1 MIINRIII
9 MVEVTL
15 ESDRAVCTDGRV
27 VKGMQLLII
36 TSAAELNSVTLD
48 PCDDLASSASGCY
61 NQRMCITF
69 RSAHCILW
77 RYYSTCTTRQK
88 DLGQPEDS
96 DGSHSRDRL
105 RQSHT
110 NLFSLFLFKS
120 TRRTRRRNV
129 ADLGHLFA
137 CSDDD
142 STQVGPIVETSLL
155 FDKRV
160 QNKRCQ
166 RADSLT
172 PQSLRIIHCH
182 LYSVHQISLV
192 QLPSHH
198 TGSICFAALPWGIW
212 EWPGKA
218 S

>member
-1 MIINRIII
+1 M
-9 MVEVTL
+9 
-15 ESDRAVCTDGRV
+15 
-27 VKGMQLLII
+27 
-36 TSAAELNSVTLD
+36 
-48 PCDDLASSASGCY
+48 
-61 NQRMCITF
+61 
-69 RSAHCILW
+69 
-77 RYYSTCTTRQK
+77 
-88 DLGQPEDS
+88 
-96 DGSHSRDRL
+96 
-105 RQSHT
+105 
-110 NLFSLFLFKS
+110 
-120 TRRTRRRNV
+120 

-198 TGSICFAALPWGIW
+198 TGSICFAALPWGIL